1 MAKITPMVLIDRMS
15 GKVCMHSDVYFSER
29 NGTTYTG
36 KICNPR
42 TNPYSA
48 DELKSQA
55 RFRAATSAAISR
67 AANPS
72 TRAADMAAFRAQ
84 KNQPNGKK
92 TLRGYLFSIA
102 YANAAYDDSSET
114 WNINWPTA

>member
-1 MAKITPMVLIDRMS
+1 
-15 GKVCMHSDVYFSER
+15 MHSDMYFSQR
-29 NGTTYTG
+29 YGTTYTG

-42 TNPYSA
+42 TKPYSV
-48 DELKSQA
+48 DELKQQS
-55 RFRAATSAAISR
+55 RFKAATAAAISR
-67 AANPS
+67 ASNPS
-72 TRAADMAAFRAQ
+72 TRAADMAAFLAQ